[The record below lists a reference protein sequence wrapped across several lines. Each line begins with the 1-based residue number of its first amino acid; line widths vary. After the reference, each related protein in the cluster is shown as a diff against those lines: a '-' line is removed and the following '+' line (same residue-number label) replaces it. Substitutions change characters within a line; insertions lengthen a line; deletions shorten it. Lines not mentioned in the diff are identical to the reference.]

1 MQTILITGANRGI
14 GLELTRQLLKDDSR
28 VFATCRAPENADT
41 LNKLAREHPDRVTV
55 LQMDVNDE
63 ASISAAAMK
72 VAAKT
77 DALDLLINNAGIGG
91 DEAGRV
97 MGQLTASEV
106 SHVMA
111 TNAVAPLIVT
121 QAFRHLLQQGDNPRV
136 VMISSGMGSL
146 QRAGGSSYAYR
157 MSKAAMNMAARVLA
171 FDGAMAGITT
181 VTMNPGWVQTDM
193 GGPSAS
199 LKPEESGERV
209 ARAHQPPDASRQ
221 WHVLSIRWERAPLVR
236 IRKYHSCTPMPRPTA
251 VVLCLCARFKEGRR
265 EKPWIRC
272 D

>member
-14 GLELTRQLLKDDSR
+14 GFELTRQFLQDDSR
-28 VFATCRAPENADT
+28 IFATCRNPERADA
-41 LNKLAREHPDRVTV
+41 LNDLARKHAERVAV
-55 LQMDVNDE
+55 LQLDVNDE
-63 ASISAAAMK
+63 ASIEAAAQS
-72 VAAKT
+72 VAGKT

-91 DEAGRV
+91 DQAGRV
-97 MGQLTASEV
+97 MGRLTATEV
-106 SHVMA
+106 SHVLT

-121 QAFRHLLQQGDNPRV
+121 QAFLHLLKQGDNPRV

-171 FDGAMAGITT
+171 FDSAMNGITT

-199 LKPEESGERV
+199 LKPEESG
-209 ARAHQPPDASRQ
+209 RALHALVNR
-221 WHVLSIRWERAPLVR
+221 LTRADNGMFFQYDGSEL
-236 IRKYHSCTPMPRPTA
+236 
-251 VVLCLCARFKEGRR
+251 
-265 EKPWIRC
+265 PW
-272 D
+272 

>member
-14 GLELTRQLLKDDSR
+14 GFELTRQFLQDDSQI
-28 VFATCRAPENADT
+28 FATCRNSERADA
-41 LNKLAREHPDRVTV
+41 LHKLARNNADRLTV
-55 LQMDVNDE
+55 LQMDVNDK
-63 ASISAAAMK
+63 ASIDAALEA
-72 VAAKT
+72 VAGKI

-97 MGQLTASEV
+97 LGKLTASAV
-106 SHVMA
+106 GHVMA

-121 QAFRHLLQQGDNPRV
+121 QAFRGLLKKGNNPRV
-136 VMISSGMGSL
+136 AMISSGMGSL

-171 FDGAMAGITT
+171 FDSAMAGITT

-199 LKPEESGERV
+199 LKPEESGD
-209 ARAHQPPDASRQ
+209 ALRALINR
-221 WHVLSIRWERAPLVR
+221 L
-236 IRKYHSCTPMPRPTA
+236 TPAENGMFFQYDGSE
-251 VVLCLCARFKEGRR
+251 L
-265 EKPWIRC
+265 PW
-272 D
+272 